1 MKKKERTILA
11 KTPESHKTTRQTVE
25 VHNATSDEAKETKT
39 TKYADLRP
47 SSNYN
52 STFLKQIEFNRGHVE
67 LTRENR
73 WKEEGP
79 SATSVA
85 DEAKG
90 DEKNDQTSS
99 GWRSDGGKRA

>member
-25 VHNATSDEAKETKT
+25 VHNAASNEAKETKT

-52 STFLKQIEFNRGHVE
+52 STFSKQIEF
-67 LTRENR
+67 NR

-79 SATSVA
+79 SVTSVV

-90 DEKNDQTSS
+90 DEKSNQTSS